1 MAIIW
6 DKGFSSKQEPAPAL
20 LTKEETMEETKEEI
34 IDEQKPSPKE
44 TVRGFGLGK

>member
-6 DKGFSSKQEPAPAL
+6 DKGFSSKQELPAP

-34 IDEQKPSPKE
+34 IDEHKPSPKE